1 MNRLWTGVYNN
12 SIMFSKVLKQEL
24 NLGYGRRTTYQS
36 HRNGFT
42 LMELIVVMALL
53 AILLIFSVPRLH
65 ETLFLD
71 ESKTSSRWIIGKI
84 QALKEAAV
92 RNQKHYTLHIDLDT
106 DHYWETDES
115 MPAEDLEGAAMQTK
129 PLPDGIKIA
138 DIEFAVRGK
147 ISSGRTDI
155 TFYKNGYS
163 DKALI
168 HTRDGETYVSYLIEP
183 FLSEVTRYET
193 YAGFEN

>member
-1 MNRLWTGVYNN
+1 
-12 SIMFSKVLKQEL
+12 MFSKVLKQEL
-24 NLGYGRRTTYQS
+24 NLRYGRRTTYHR

-129 PLPDGIKIA
+129 PLPDGLKIA
-138 DIEFAVRGK
+138 DIEFPVRGK

-168 HTRDGETYVSYLIEP
+168 HTRDGEAYVSYLIEP

-193 YAGFEN
+193 YVGFEN

>member
-1 MNRLWTGVYNN
+1 
-12 SIMFSKVLKQEL
+12 MFSKILKEEL
-24 NLGYGRRTTYQS
+24 NLRFGRRTIYHR

-53 AILLIFSVPRLH
+53 TIMLIFSVPRLH

-115 MPAEDLEGAAMQTK
+115 MPAEDLESAAMQTK
-129 PLPDGIKIA
+129 PLPDGLIIA
-138 DIEFAVRGK
+138 DIEFPVRGK

-193 YAGFEN
+193 YADFEN

>member
-1 MNRLWTGVYNN
+1 ML
-12 SIMFSKVLKQEL
+12 LKALKKESNPGNGPL
-24 NLGYGRRTTYQS
+24 TTYMR
-36 HRNGFT
+36 HPDGFT

-53 AILLIFSVPRLH
+53 AIMLVFSIPRFH
-65 ETLFLD
+65 EALFLD

-92 RNQKHYTLHIDLDT
+92 RNQRRYTLHFDLDT

-115 MPAEDLEGAAMQTK
+115 MPAEDIENAAMQTK
-129 PLPDGIKIA
+129 PLPDGLKIA
-138 DIEFAVRGK
+138 DIEFPVRGK

-163 DKALI
+163 DKAMI
-168 HTRDGETYVSYLIEP
+168 HAQDGESYVSYLIEP
-183 FLSEVTRYET
+183 FLSEVTRHET
-193 YAGFEN
+193 YADFEN

>member
-1 MNRLWTGVYNN
+1 MP
-12 SIMFSKVLKQEL
+12 SKALKRDL
-24 NLGYGRRTTYQS
+24 NCSTEQRATDTEHPS
-36 HRNGFT
+36 GFT

-53 AILLIFSVPRLH
+53 TIMLVFSIPRFH

-71 ESKTSSRWIIGKI
+71 ESKTGSRWIIGKI
-84 QALKEAAV
+84 QSLKEAAV
-92 RNQKHYTLHIDLDT
+92 RNQKNYTLHFDLDT

-115 MPAEDLEGAAMQTK
+115 MPADDIEDAALKTE
-129 PLPDGIKIA
+129 PLPDGLKIA
-138 DIEFAVRGK
+138 DIEFPVRGK
-147 ISSGRTDI
+147 VSSGRTDI

-168 HTRDGETYVSYLIEP
+168 HARNGESYVSYLIEP
-183 FLSEVTRYET
+183 FLSEVTRYDT